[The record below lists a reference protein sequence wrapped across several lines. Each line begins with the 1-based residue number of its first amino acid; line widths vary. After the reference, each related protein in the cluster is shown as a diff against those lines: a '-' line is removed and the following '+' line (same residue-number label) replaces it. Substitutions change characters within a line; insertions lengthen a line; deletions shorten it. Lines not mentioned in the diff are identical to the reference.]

1 MSVMDS
7 LGGSSSNAAES
18 YDYAAESYDFC
29 DSMLHDIPVFP
40 KRNEVAYSE
49 KRPDSSFWTCDRL
62 L

>member
-1 MSVMDS
+1 MDS

-40 KRNEVAYSE
+40 KRN
-49 KRPDSSFWTCDRL
+49 
-62 L
+62 

>member
-1 MSVMDS
+1 MDS

-29 DSMLHDIPVFP
+29 DSMLHDITVFP

>member
-7 LGGSSSNAAES
+7 LGGSSSN
-18 YDYAAESYDFC
+18 AAESYDFC